1 MFSGTSI
8 HSIDSKGRIILPA
21 RFREQLGDSFIVA
34 KGFFDCVQVLSV
46 EEFEK
51 LRGNIKKLPAQK
63 ALMLQYALIS
73 TAVETSPN
81 SQGRIQIPQSLRER
95 AELNK
100 DAMVVGMD
108 NRVEIWDKDKFE
120 KMLAENQS
128 AVSEALE
135 LLSL

>member
-21 RFREQLGDSFIVA
+21 RFREQLGDSFIIA

-81 SQGRIQIPQSLRER
+81 SQGRIQSPQSLRER

-100 DAMVVGMD
+100 DAMVGGMD